1 MGNFEEVYAVLRE
14 TEQYLPKELFDK
26 VFEELEKADQKSLD
40 DATAIADMSDES
52 GYDQGYENGWDDA
65 VKQLKEQG
73 ELNGGS

>member
-26 VFEELEKADQKSLD
+26 VFEKIAKAEERVLD
-40 DATAIADMSDES
+40 ESICIADMSDES
-52 GYDQGYENGWDDA
+52 GYDQGYENGWGDA

>member
-40 DATAIADMSDES
+40 DATAIADMSDEN

>member
-1 MGNFEEVYAVLRE
+1 MGNLEEAYAVLRE
-14 TEQYLPKELFDK
+14 VEKYLPKDLYDK
-26 VFEELEKADQKSLD
+26 IFEELEKADQKSLD

>member
-1 MGNFEEVYAVLRE
+1 MGNFDELYSSVRE
-14 TEQYLPKELFDK
+14 TKEYLPEWLYDK
-26 VFEELEKADQKSLD
+26 IFKVAGKLEKRTLD
-40 DATAIADMSDES
+40 EAVDIADMSDES

>member
-26 VFEELEKADQKSLD
+26 VFEKMAKAEERVLD
-40 DATAIADMSDES
+40 ESICIADMSDEN